1 MIRIGR
7 GRFAAPLAICLGGS
21 LLFANWAF
29 AQSLPGP
36 SQGQGAGVETG
47 PAAEEADST
56 RDDEMFP
63 GMGGSSAMRGR
74 CAEGRMPAEMRARCA
89 GGMMGGRREAALVGS
104 RGATF
109 AIRSGENRIVIRC
122 AEGETMLACVEAAA
136 RLIDKV
142 QTLRPADPPR
152 P

>member
-1 MIRIGR
+1 MIPTGKV
-7 GRFAAPLAICLGGS
+7 RFLAAMIMGLGGS
-21 LLFANWAF
+21 LPFANWAL
-29 AQSLPGP
+29 AQSPPGP
-36 SQGQGAGVETG
+36 SQDQGAGVEKG

-56 RDDEMFP
+56 RDDEMFS
-63 GMGGSSAMRGR
+63 GMGGPGAMRGR
-74 CAEGRMPAEMRARCA
+74 CANGPMSAEMRARCA
-89 GGMMGGRREAALVGS
+89 GGMMGGRQWAGSVAS

-122 AEGETMLACVEAAA
+122 AEGETMQACVDAAA
-136 RLIDKV
+136 RLLDKV